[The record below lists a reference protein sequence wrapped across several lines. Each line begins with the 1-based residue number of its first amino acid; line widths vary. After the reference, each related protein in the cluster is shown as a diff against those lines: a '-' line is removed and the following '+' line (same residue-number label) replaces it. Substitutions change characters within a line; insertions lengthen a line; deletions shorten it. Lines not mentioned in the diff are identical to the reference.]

1 LNKKIKTKQM
11 KRNDWLLIATAIIFS
26 ILFYKQATGLNYLL
40 FTGMVTAVVAYFN
53 PEKIKTKQWWYY
65 AGITLLCG
73 VAVFYV
79 NSNLSVFACIVSIFI
94 FSGKSFNYKNSII
107 VNLAFSVSSVVSS
120 IVFVVIDHL
129 KLRKENVATANTKKL
144 KIYFGIVIAF
154 VIAIVFF
161 ALYQQANPLFKEF
174 TKNIDLSWISI
185 GWCLFTIWGFLVM
198 YGLVYYRDAAIF
210 SEWDIKFNRTLQNT
224 ASEEDPKEINNNTII
239 ALALFGLLNLMLIF
253 VNSLDLTNLLG
264 SHELPK
270 GVYLSDFVHNAVW
283 SLVFS
288 IIIAV
293 GLIMWF
299 FKGDLNFNKQS
310 KTLKLL
316 VYLWILQSAIMVVS
330 AMVRNSWYVTEYQL
344 TYLRIG
350 VYVFLSLSL
359 VGLFF
364 TGLKISKTKSA
375 WYLVRQNFEA
385 WFLLLSLCS
394 LVNWDKIISD
404 YNIAHAKT
412 FKALDKSYL
421 VGLSNANLPELT
433 NVLKK
438 KKKDS
443 LFNENEKFQK
453 NYIFKQYSWRLY
465 QFIVENEKE
474 TWQSFNLRDKAIAE
488 KMNEHFK
495 NNVVTHMGLDTW
507 GYVELKNITGLK
519 KLKVL
524 NLSNVPT
531 DFHLVSF
538 FKDLEEISFSN
549 FHGDRLN
556 NILLNKNLKKFE
568 VTAYFEGARHLEFLQ
583 ILKKLEV
590 ISLPNITNNELLEL
604 NGHPS
609 LKLLQVTTL
618 YDDQKEFIKNNHL
631 SFEVKEV
638 GYAGR

>member
-1 LNKKIKTKQM
+1 M

-26 ILFYKQATGLNYLL
+26 ILFYRQATGLNYLL
-40 FTGMVTAVVAYFN
+40 FTALVVAVVGYFN
-53 PEKIKTKQWWYY
+53 PDKIKTPQWWYY
-65 AGITLLCG
+65 AGLSVLCG
-73 VAVFYV
+73 VAVFCV
-79 NSNLSVFACIVSIFI
+79 NSNLSVFACIMSLFI
-94 FSGKSFNYKNSII
+94 FSGKGFNYKNSII
-107 VNLAFSVSSVVSS
+107 VNLVFSIGSVVSS
-120 IVFVVIDHL
+120 LVFFILDQV
-129 KLRKENVATANTKKL
+129 KSRKQNVAPTNTKKL
-144 KIYFGIVIAF
+144 KIYFGVVIALI
-154 VIAIVFF
+154 IAIVFF

-185 GWCLFTIWGFLVM
+185 GWCLFTVWGFLVM
-198 YGLVYYRDAAIF
+198 YGLVFYREVKIF
-210 SEWDIKFNRTLQNT
+210 SEWDVRFNRTLENT
-224 ASEEDPKEINNNTII
+224 TTTDEPKELNNNTVI
-239 ALALFGLLNLMLIF
+239 ALSLFGILNLMLIF
-253 VNSLDLTNLLG
+253 VNALDLTNLFG

-283 SLVFS
+283 SLIFS

-316 VYLWILQSAIMVVS
+316 VYLWILQSAVMVIS
-330 AMVRNSWYVTEYQL
+330 AMVRNSWYVAEYQL

-359 VGLFF
+359 IGLFITF
-364 TGLKISKTKSA
+364 LKINKTKSA

-394 LVNWDKIISD
+394 FVNWDKIISD

-433 NVLKK
+433 TVFFGD
-438 KKKDS
+438 KKDS
-443 LFNENEKFQK
+443 LFNTTENFQK
-453 NYIFKQYSWRLY
+453 RYEFKQYSWRLY
-465 QFIVENEKE
+465 EFMLENKKE
-474 TWQSFNLRDKAIAE
+474 TWQSFNLRDKAIAR

-495 NNVVTHMGLDTW
+495 NDHITHMGLDNW
-507 GYVELKNITGLK
+507 GLVELKNILTLK

-524 NLSNVPT
+524 NLSNVPV
-531 DFHLVSF
+531 DFELITF
-538 FKDLEEISFSN
+538 FKALEELSFNN
-549 FHGDRLN
+549 FNGNRLQ

-568 VTAYFEGARHLEFLQ
+568 VINYYEGVREFQ
-583 ILKKLEV
+583 IFQALKKLEV
-590 ISLPNITNNELLEL
+590 ISLPTITNDELLKL

-609 LKLLQVTTL
+609 LKTLQLTTI
-618 YDDQKEFIKNNHL
+618 YDEQKEFIKNKRL
-631 SFEVKEV
+631 SFKVKEV
-638 GYAGR
+638 GYANR

>member
-1 LNKKIKTKQM
+1 M
-11 KRNDWLLIATAIIFS
+11 KRNDWLLIAAAIIFS

-40 FTGMVTAVVAYFN
+40 FTGLVTAVLAYFN

-65 AGITLLCG
+65 AGLTMLCG

-79 NSNLSVFACIVSIFI
+79 NSNLSVFACILSLFI

-107 VNLAFSVSSVVSS
+107 LNLVFSVGSVISSVV
-120 IVFVVIDHL
+120 FVILDHVQ
-129 KLRKENVATANTKKL
+129 LRKQKVLPANTKKL
-144 KIYFGIVIAF
+144 KIYFGIAISLIIA
-154 VIAIVFF
+154 VVFF

-185 GWCLFTIWGFLVM
+185 GWCLFTVWGFLM
-198 YGLVYYRDAAIF
+198 IYGLVYYRDVAVF
-210 SEWDIKFNRTLQNT
+210 SEWDIKFNRTLENT
-224 ASEEDPKEINNNTII
+224 APASEAREINNNTVI
-239 ALALFGLLNLMLIF
+239 ALSLFGILNLMLVF
-253 VNSLDLTNLLG
+253 VNSLDLANLLG

-270 GVYLSDFVHNAVW
+270 GVFLSDFVHNAVW

-316 VYLWILQSAIMVVS
+316 VYLWILQSAVMVIS
-330 AMVRNSWYVTEYQL
+330 AMVRNSWYVAEYQL

-350 VYVFLSLSL
+350 VYIFLSLSL
-359 VGLFF
+359 IGLFF
-364 TGLKISKTKSA
+364 TFLKINKTKSA

-385 WFLLLSLCS
+385 WFLLLSLCT

-412 FKALDKSYL
+412 LKALDKSYL

-433 NVLKK
+433 SVFFGN
-438 KKKDS
+438 KKDS
-443 LFNENEKFQK
+443 LFNEKEKFQK
-453 NYIFKQYSWRLY
+453 NYEFKQYSWRLY
-465 QFIVENEKE
+465 EFIVENKKE

-488 KMNEHFK
+488 KMNTHFK
-495 NNVVTHMGLDTW
+495 NDLITHVSLDYWGLI
-507 GYVELKNITGLK
+507 ELKNITQLN

-524 NLSNVPT
+524 NLSNTPT
-531 DFHLVSF
+531 DFELIAL
-538 FKDLEEISFSN
+538 FKDLEEISLSN
-549 FHGDRLN
+549 FQGDRLQ
-556 NILLNKNLKKFE
+556 NIILNKNLKKFE
-568 VTAYFEGARHLEFLQ
+568 VINYFNGLRKFEILKA
-583 ILKKLEV
+583 LKKLEV
-590 ISLPNITNNELLEL
+590 ISLPNVTNEELIKL

-609 LKLLQVTTL
+609 LKLLQITSL
-618 YDDQKEFIKNNHL
+618 YDDQKMFIKNNRL

>member
-1 LNKKIKTKQM
+1 M

-26 ILFYKQATGLNYLL
+26 ILFYRQATGLNYLL
-40 FTGMVTAVVAYFN
+40 FTALVVAVVGYFN
-53 PEKIKTKQWWYY
+53 PDKIKTPQWWYY
-65 AGITLLCG
+65 AGLSVLCG
-73 VAVFYV
+73 VAVFCV
-79 NSNLSVFACIVSIFI
+79 NSNLSVFACIMSLFI
-94 FSGKSFNYKNSII
+94 FSGKGFNYKNSII
-107 VNLAFSVSSVVSS
+107 VNLVFSIGSVVSS
-120 IVFVVIDHL
+120 LVFFILDQV
-129 KLRKENVATANTKKL
+129 KFRKQNVAPTNTKKL
-144 KIYFGIVIAF
+144 KIYFGVVIALI
-154 VIAIVFF
+154 IAIVFF

-185 GWCLFTIWGFLVM
+185 GWCLFTVWGFLVM
-198 YGLVYYRDAAIF
+198 YGLVFYREVKIF
-210 SEWDIKFNRTLQNT
+210 SEWDVRFNRTLENT
-224 ASEEDPKEINNNTII
+224 TTTDEPKELNNNTVI
-239 ALALFGLLNLMLIF
+239 ALSLFGILNLMLIF
-253 VNSLDLTNLLG
+253 VNALDLTNLFG

-283 SLVFS
+283 SLIFS

-316 VYLWILQSAIMVVS
+316 VYLWILQSAVMVIS
-330 AMVRNSWYVTEYQL
+330 AMVRNSWYVAEYQL

-359 VGLFF
+359 IGLFITF
-364 TGLKISKTKSA
+364 LKINKTKSA

-394 LVNWDKIISD
+394 FVNWDKIISD

-433 NVLKK
+433 TVFFGD
-438 KKKDS
+438 KKDS
-443 LFNENEKFQK
+443 LFNTTENFQK
-453 NYIFKQYSWRLY
+453 RYEFKQYSWRLY
-465 QFIVENEKE
+465 EFMLENKKE
-474 TWQSFNLRDKAIAE
+474 TWQSFNLRDKAIAR

-495 NNVVTHMGLDTW
+495 NDHITHMGLDNW
-507 GYVELKNITGLK
+507 GLVELKNILTLK

-524 NLSNVPT
+524 NLSNVPV
-531 DFHLVSF
+531 DFELITF
-538 FKDLEEISFSN
+538 FKALEELSFNN
-549 FHGDRLN
+549 FNGNRLQ

-568 VTAYFEGARHLEFLQ
+568 VINYYEGVREFQ
-583 ILKKLEV
+583 IFQALKKLEV
-590 ISLPNITNNELLEL
+590 ISLPTITNDELLKL

-609 LKLLQVTTL
+609 LKTLQLTTI
-618 YDDQKEFIKNNHL
+618 YDEQKEFIKNKRL
-631 SFEVKEV
+631 SFKVKEV
-638 GYAGR
+638 GYANR

>member
-1 LNKKIKTKQM
+1 M

-40 FTGMVTAVVAYFN
+40 FTGLVTAVVGYFN
-53 PEKIKTKQWWYY
+53 PEKVKTPPFWYY
-65 AGITLLCG
+65 AGLSILCG
-73 VAVFYV
+73 IAVFYV
-79 NSNLSVFACIVSIFI
+79 NSNLSVFACILSLFI
-94 FSGKSFNYKNSII
+94 FSGKTFNYKNSII
-107 VNLAFSVSSVVSS
+107 VNLGFSVGSIISSVV
-120 IVFVVIDHL
+120 FVIIDQVQ
-129 KLRKENVATANTKKL
+129 LRKQNAAPANSKKL
-144 KIYFGIVIAF
+144 KIYFGVAIAL
-154 VIAIVFF
+154 IISIVFF

-198 YGLVYYRDAAIF
+198 YGLVYYRDIPVF
-210 SEWDIKFNRTLQNT
+210 TEWDIKFNRTLENT
-224 ASEEDPKEINNNTII
+224 ASPDEPKEINNNTII
-239 ALALFGLLNLMLIF
+239 ALSLFGLLNLMLVF
-253 VNSLDLTNLLG
+253 VNSLDLINLFG

-270 GVYLSDFVHNAVW
+270 GIYLSDFVHNAVW
-283 SLVFS
+283 SLIFS
-288 IIIAV
+288 IVIAV

-310 KTLKLL
+310 KILKLL
-316 VYLWILQSAIMVVS
+316 VYFWILQSAVMVVS
-330 AMVRNSWYVTEYQL
+330 AMVRNGMYVAEYQL

-364 TGLKISKTKSA
+364 TGLKIGKTKSA

-394 LVNWDKIISD
+394 FVNWDMIISD

-433 NVLKK
+433 TVFFGD
-438 KKKDS
+438 KKDS
-443 LFNENEKFQK
+443 LFNETEKFQK
-453 NYIFKQYSWRLY
+453 NYIFKQYSWRMY
-465 QFIVENEKE
+465 QFMVENKKE

-488 KMNEHFK
+488 KMSVHFK

-507 GYVELKNITGLK
+507 GIVELKNMLTLN

-524 NLSNVPT
+524 NLSNTPT
-531 DFHLVSF
+531 DFELIAF
-538 FKDLEEISFSN
+538 FKDIEELSFSN
-549 FHGDRLN
+549 FNGIYLKN
-556 NILLNKNLKKFE
+556 LLLNKNLKKFE
-568 VTAYFEGARHLEFLQ
+568 VTSYYEGVHEFQ
-583 ILKKLEV
+583 IFKEFKKLEV
-590 ISLPNITNNELLEL
+590 LSLPNISNEEL
-604 NGHPS
+604 MRLDGHPS
-609 LKLLQVTTL
+609 LKLLNITTI
-618 YDDQKEFIKNNHL
+618 YEEQKSFIEKRHL

>member
-1 LNKKIKTKQM
+1 M

-40 FTGMVTAVVAYFN
+40 FTGLVTAVVGYFN
-53 PEKIKTKQWWYY
+53 PEKVKTQQFWYY
-65 AGITLLCG
+65 AVLSILCG
-73 VAVFYV
+73 IAVFYV
-79 NSNLSVFACIVSIFI
+79 NSNLSVFACILSLFI
-94 FSGKSFNYKNSII
+94 FSGKTFNYKNSII
-107 VNLAFSVSSVVSS
+107 VNLGFSVGSIISSVV
-120 IVFVVIDHL
+120 FVIIDQVQ
-129 KLRKENVATANTKKL
+129 LRKQNVAPANSKKL
-144 KIYFGIVIAF
+144 KIYFGIAIAL
-154 VIAIVFF
+154 IISIVFF

-185 GWCLFTIWGFLVM
+185 GWCLFTVWGFLVM
-198 YGLVYYRDAAIF
+198 YGLVYYRDIPAF
-210 SEWDIKFNRTLQNT
+210 TEWDIKFNRTLENTNT
-224 ASEEDPKEINNNTII
+224 ADEPKEINNNTII
-239 ALALFGLLNLMLIF
+239 ALSLFGLLNLMLVF
-253 VNSLDLTNLLG
+253 VNSLDLINLFG
-264 SHELPK
+264 SQELPK
-270 GVYLSDFVHNAVW
+270 GIYLSDFVHNAVW
-283 SLVFS
+283 SLIFS
-288 IIIAV
+288 IVIAV

-316 VYLWILQSAIMVVS
+316 VYFWILQSAVMVVS
-330 AMVRNSWYVTEYQL
+330 AMVRNGMYVAEYQL

-364 TGLKISKTKSA
+364 TGLKIAKTKSA

-394 LVNWDKIISD
+394 FVNWDKIISD

-433 NVLKK
+433 TVFLGD
-438 KKKDS
+438 KKDS
-443 LFNENEKFQK
+443 LFNETEKFQR

-465 QFIVENEKE
+465 QFMVETKKE

-488 KMNEHFK
+488 KMSVHFK
-495 NNVVTHMGLDTW
+495 NNVVTHMALDTW
-507 GYVELKNITGLK
+507 GIVELKNMLTLN

-524 NLSNVPT
+524 NLSNTPT
-531 DFHLVSF
+531 DFELIAF
-538 FKDLEEISFSN
+538 FKDIEELSFSN
-549 FHGDRLN
+549 FNGKYLRNL
-556 NILLNKNLKKFE
+556 LLNKNLKKFE
-568 VTAYFEGARHLEFLQ
+568 VMAYYEGVREFQ
-583 ILKKLEV
+583 IFKALKKLEV
-590 ISLPNITNNELLEL
+590 ISLPSITNDELLTL
-604 NGHPS
+604 NGHQS
-609 LKLLQVTTL
+609 LKSVQITTL
-618 YDDQKEFIKNNHL
+618 FDEQREFIKNNRL

>member
-1 LNKKIKTKQM
+1 M

-40 FTGMVTAVVAYFN
+40 FTGLVTAVVGYFN
-53 PEKIKTKQWWYY
+53 TEKVKTRPFWYY
-65 AGITLLCG
+65 AGLSILCG
-73 VAVFYV
+73 IAVFYV
-79 NSNLSVFACIVSIFI
+79 NSNLSVFACILSLFI
-94 FSGKSFNYKNSII
+94 FSGKTFNYKNSII
-107 VNLAFSVSSVVSS
+107 VNLGFSVGSIISSVVFA
-120 IVFVVIDHL
+120 IIDQVQ
-129 KLRKENVATANTKKL
+129 LRKQNAAPANSKKL
-144 KIYFGIVIAF
+144 KIYFGVAIAL
-154 VIAIVFF
+154 IISIVFF

-198 YGLVYYRDAAIF
+198 YGLVYYRDIPVF
-210 SEWDIKFNRTLQNT
+210 TEWDIKFNRTLENT
-224 ASEEDPKEINNNTII
+224 ASPDEPKEINNNTII
-239 ALALFGLLNLMLIF
+239 ALSLFGLLNLMLVF
-253 VNSLDLTNLLG
+253 VNSLDLINLFG

-270 GVYLSDFVHNAVW
+270 GIYLSDFVHNAVW
-283 SLVFS
+283 SLIFS
-288 IIIAV
+288 IVIAV

-316 VYLWILQSAIMVVS
+316 VYFWILQSAVMVVS
-330 AMVRNSWYVTEYQL
+330 AMVRNGMYVAEYQL

-364 TGLKISKTKSA
+364 TGLKIGKTKSA

-394 LVNWDKIISD
+394 FVNWDKIISD

-433 NVLKK
+433 TVFFGD
-438 KKKDS
+438 KKDS
-443 LFNENEKFQK
+443 LFNETEKFQK

-465 QFIVENEKE
+465 QFIVENKKE

-488 KMNEHFK
+488 KMSVHFK

-507 GYVELKNITGLK
+507 GIVELRNMLTLN

-524 NLSNVPT
+524 NLSNTPT
-531 DFHLVSF
+531 DFELIAF
-538 FKDLEEISFSN
+538 FKDIEELSFSN
-549 FHGDRLN
+549 FNGKYLQN
-556 NILLNKNLKKFE
+556 LLLNKNLKKFE
-568 VTAYFEGARHLEFLQ
+568 VTSYYEGVHEFQ
-583 ILKKLEV
+583 IFKEFKKLEV
-590 ISLPNITNNELLEL
+590 LSLPNISNEEL
-604 NGHPS
+604 MRLDGHPS
-609 LKLLQVTTL
+609 LKLLNITTI
-618 YDDQKEFIKNNHL
+618 YEEQKSFIEKRHL

>member
-1 LNKKIKTKQM
+1 M

-40 FTGMVTAVVAYFN
+40 FTGTVTSALAYFN
-53 PEKIKTKQWWYY
+53 PEKIKTSQWWYY
-65 AGITLLCG
+65 AGLTMLCG
-73 VAVFYV
+73 FAVFCV
-79 NSNLSVFACIVSIFI
+79 NSNLSIFACILSIFI

-107 VNLAFSVSSVVSS
+107 LNLCFSIGSVISSL
-120 IVFVVIDHL
+120 IFVVLDHL
-129 KLRKENVATANTKKL
+129 KLRKENAIPANTKKL
-144 KIYFGIVIAF
+144 KIYFGIAIAF
-154 VIAIVFF
+154 IIAVVFF
-161 ALYQQANPLFKEF
+161 ALYQQANPLFKDF

-185 GWCLFTIWGFLVM
+185 GWCLFTVWGFLVM

-210 SEWDIKFNRTLQNT
+210 SEWDIKFNRTLENT
-224 ASEEDPKEINNNTII
+224 TTIDEPKEINNNTVI
-239 ALALFGLLNLMLIF
+239 ALALFGLLNVMLVL
-253 VNSLDLTNLLG
+253 VNALDLTNLFG

-316 VYLWILQSAIMVVS
+316 VYFWILQSAAMVIS
-330 AMVRNSWYVTEYQL
+330 AMVRNSWYVAEYQL

-364 TGLKISKTKSA
+364 TFLKINKTKSA
-375 WYLVRQNFEA
+375 WYLARQNFEA

-433 NVLKK
+433 TVFFGD
-438 KKKDS
+438 KKDS
-443 LFNENEKFQK
+443 LFNDKENFQK
-453 NYIFKQYSWRLY
+453 RYEFKQYSWRLY
-465 QFIVENEKE
+465 DFLIEQQHE
-474 TWQSFNLRDKAIAE
+474 TWQSFNLRDNAIAK
-488 KMNEHFK
+488 KMNVHFK
-495 NNVVTHMGLDTW
+495 NEVVTHMGLDNW
-507 GYVELKNITGLK
+507 GYVELKTILPLK

-524 NLSNVPT
+524 NLSNVPN
-531 DFHLVSF
+531 DIHLLAF
-538 FKDLEEISFSN
+538 FKDLEELSFSN
-549 FHGDRLN
+549 FHGSRLN
-556 NILLNKNLKKFE
+556 NIILNKNLKKFE
-568 VTAYFEGARHLEFLQ
+568 VVSYFDGVRNLENLKL
-583 ILKKLEV
+583 LKKLET
-590 ISLPNITNNELLEL
+590 ISLPIVTNEDLIRL
-604 NGHPS
+604 NGHPA
-609 LKLLQVTTL
+609 LKLLQVSSM
-618 YDDQKEFIKNNHL
+618 YDEQKQFIKEHRL